1 MPLEV
6 SIEVSILPKPLM
18 MSRSAGLYARFFV
31 PTDLRASIG
40 SRYLVRSLGNRR
52 GDHARLAAA
61 TMGMALSMA
70 FDAMRKGMTVDL
82 EELLEKVRN
91 GDIKELTLKDV
102 TLPDGTR
109 IAQAQLDNPADAGIF
124 GDLMVRA
131 RQTEP
136 TEVMAARVAKR
147 RQQLREGSQRIS
159 GDAPKAL
166 MLSKAMADHLRD
178 LAGARLHQK
187 TVLESRHTLRLFAGI
202 IGKDVPVASL
212 TQDHVRAFFEG
223 VRYWPSNATK
233 RPAYRDLPVPE
244 VIKLAKKNQ
253 EPEPAAWT
261 MAKHRQRLS
270 VFLVSLVEGKHLA
283 VNPLAG
289 IRAISTPDS
298 EDTGSPFTDAE
309 LKAIFDP
316 VEFPKWASKYPHRW
330 FGPILGLYSGA
341 RVNEIAQL
349 RLEDIDTIDG
359 VPGFFVRKIGKKQS
373 IKNKHSRR
381 FIPLAQPVID
391 CGFLTYVEEAR
402 QAGVERL
409 FPDLPNSTGLGYG
422 RQLSRQFSV
431 YIKRQGVSE
440 KGQGFH
446 GFRHTIASKLDE
458 AGVSASAI
466 GALTGHGTGQT
477 VLEKFYIDRRSLPDR
492 VATLSKLGEL
502 PKLPRYQIA
511 QFENSLKR
519 TT

>member
-1 MPLEV
+1 M
-6 SIEVSILPKPLM
+6 I
-18 MSRSAGLYARFFV
+18 SRSAGLYARFFV
-31 PTDLRASIG
+31 PIDLRAMIG

-61 TMGMALSMA
+61 TMGMALSIA
-70 FDAMRKGMTVDL
+70 FDAMRKGIAVDVD
-82 EELLEKVRN
+82 ELLKKIRDGE
-91 GDIKELTLKDV
+91 IYELTLHDV
-102 TLPDGTR
+102 KLPNGTR
-109 IAQAQLDNPADAGIF
+109 IAQAQLDTPADAALF
-124 GDLMVRA
+124 SDLMARA
-131 RQTEP
+131 R
-136 TEVMAARVAKR
+136 AD
-147 RQQLREGSQRIS
+147 GSSSIV
-159 GDAPKAL
+159 APKMPKRPKINWDADEPSTGKSASGL

-212 TQDHVRAFFEG
+212 TQDHVRVFFEG

-233 RPAYRDLPVPE
+233 RPAYRDLSVPE
-244 VIKLAKKNQ
+244 VIKLAKKNE

-373 IKNKHSRR
+373 I
-381 FIPLAQPVID
+381 
-391 CGFLTYVEEAR
+391 
-402 QAGVERL
+402 
-409 FPDLPNSTGLGYG
+409 
-422 RQLSRQFSV
+422 
-431 YIKRQGVSE
+431 
-440 KGQGFH
+440 
-446 GFRHTIASKLDE
+446 
-458 AGVSASAI
+458 
-466 GALTGHGTGQT
+466 
-477 VLEKFYIDRRSLPDR
+477 
-492 VATLSKLGEL
+492 
-502 PKLPRYQIA
+502 
-511 QFENSLKR
+511 
-519 TT
+519 